1 MSATTTTA
9 PLLTSA
15 DQLFSA
21 DPFQLG
27 TLVDPCRIVFDYSSF
42 DKDKSSRTLR
52 VTAPADMT
60 AVLTV
65 FDENNSK
72 LNNITRR
79 NDGYENN
86 VAIKVGTYTC
96 IIDSDGD
103 TVDWN
108 TIGRGTHCV
117 LVVKPTPYKM
127 SGNAGVSLRVVAM
140 KVIDFEQPTMSYTY
154 Q

>member
-15 DQLFSA
+15 DQIFST
-21 DPFQLG
+21 DVFQLG
-27 TLVDPCRIVFDYSSF
+27 TLESPCRIVFDYSSF
-42 DKDKSSRTLR
+42 DKDKASRTLR

-60 AVLTV
+60 AVLTA

-86 VAIKVGTYTC
+86 IAIKVGAYTC
-96 IIDSDGD
+96 IVDGD
-103 TVDWN
+103 GDVVDW
-108 TIGRGTHCV
+108 TTLGRDTHCV
-117 LVVKPTPYKM
+117 LVVKPMPYKM

-140 KVIDFEQPTMSYTY
+140 KVTEFVQPTTSYTY